1 VIVTEP
7 LPAPPLMP
15 FAVPPLAPPGATPAQ
30 AALAWVIQ
38 QPGVSTVIPGARS
51 PAQARQNAAA
61 AALPP
66 FTDSQLSAIQA
77 IYDQRIRPQVHHR
90 W

>member
-1 VIVTEP
+1 ME
-7 LPAPPLMP
+7 AARE
-15 FAVPPLAPPGATPAQ
+15 FAALAPPGATPAQ

-38 QPGVSTVIPGARS
+38 QPGVSTVIPGARN

-66 FTDSQLSAIQA
+66 FTGTQLSAIQA
-77 IYDQRIRPQVHHR
+77 IYDQRIRAQVHHR

>member
-1 VIVTEP
+1 MDAARE
-7 LPAPPLMP
+7 
-15 FAVPPLAPPGATPAQ
+15 FAALAPPGATPAQ

-66 FTDSQLSAIQA
+66 FTSTQLGAIQA
-77 IYDQRIRPQVHHR
+77 IYDQRIRTQVHHR